1 MNQII
6 VSQSNIYLAGLL
18 FALIVI
24 GLVTF
29 IFACAVYSD
38 LKKNNRFEFDFDSIV
53 TYAALFLGAAAFL
66 SVGVWYL
73 KQGTENLRFRSNI
86 IQTTDYYTLKRDRAL
101 IVASKKDSA
110 PDWLAEQV
118 KVKIIDEDG
127 STYQVQFKDKFA
139 EVDKKD
145 VK

>member
-29 IFACAVYSD
+29 ILACAVYSD
-38 LKKNNRFEFDFDSIV
+38 FKKNNRFEFDSDSIV
-53 TYAALFLGAAAFL
+53 TYFALFLGAAAFL

-86 IQTTDYYTLKRDRAL
+86 IQTTDYYTLKRDRSL
-101 IVASKKDSA
+101 IVASKKESA
-110 PDWLAEQV
+110 PDWLANQV

>member
-29 IFACAVYSD
+29 ILACAVYSD
-38 LKKNNRFEFDFDSIV
+38 FKKNNRFEFDFDSIV
-53 TYAALFLGAAAFL
+53 TYSALFLGTAAFL

-73 KQGTENLRFRSNI
+73 KQRTENLRFRSNI
-86 IQTTDYYTLKRDRAL
+86 IQTTDYYTLKRDRSL
-101 IVASKKDSA
+101 IVASKKESA
-110 PDWLAEQV
+110 PDWLANQV
-118 KVKIIDEDG
+118 EVKIIDEDG

>member
-29 IFACAVYSD
+29 ILACAVYSD
-38 LKKNNRFEFDFDSIV
+38 FKKNNRFEFDFDSIV

-101 IVASKKDSA
+101 IVASKKDSS

>member
-29 IFACAVYSD
+29 ILACAAYSD
-38 LKKNNRFEFDFDSIV
+38 FKKNNRFELDFDSIA

-73 KQGTENLRFRSNI
+73 NQGTENLRFRSNI

-118 KVKIIDEDG
+118 EVKIIDEDG

>member
-29 IFACAVYSD
+29 ILACAVYSD
-38 LKKNNRFEFDFDSIV
+38 FKKNNRFEFDFDSIV

-86 IQTTDYYTLKRDRAL
+86 IQTTDYYALKRDRSL
-101 IVASKKDSA
+101 IVASKKESA
-110 PDWLAEQV
+110 PDWLANQV

-127 STYQVQFKDKFA
+127 STYQVQFEDKFA

>member
-29 IFACAVYSD
+29 ILACAVYSD
-38 LKKNNRFEFDFDSIV
+38 FKKNNRFEFDFDSIV

-86 IQTTDYYTLKRDRAL
+86 IQTTDYYVLKRDRSL
-101 IVASKKDSA
+101 IVASKKESA
-110 PDWLAEQV
+110 PDWLVNQA
-118 KVKIIDEDG
+118 KVKIIDENG

>member
-6 VSQSNIYLAGLL
+6 VSQSNVYLAGLL

-29 IFACAVYSD
+29 ILACAVYSD
-38 LKKNNRFEFDFDSIV
+38 FKKNNRFEFDFDSIV

-86 IQTTDYYTLKRDRAL
+86 IQTTDYYTLKRDRSL
-101 IVASKKDSA
+101 IVASKKESA

>member
-18 FALIVI
+18 FVLIVI

-38 LKKNNRFEFDFDSIV
+38 FKKNNKFEFDFDSIV
-53 TYAALFLGAAAFL
+53 TYFALVLGTAAFL

>member
-38 LKKNNRFEFDFDSIV
+38 FKKNNRFEFDFDSIV

-86 IQTTDYYTLKRDRAL
+86 IQTTDYYVLKRDRSL
-101 IVASKKDSA
+101 IVASKKESA
-110 PDWLAEQV
+110 PDWLAKQV
-118 KVKIIDEDG
+118 EVKIIDENG